1 MQPGTEAAVRRG
13 PRSGGISPRV
23 YEMLSAAWYFG
34 DRARIWDHLV
44 AASGARPGERVLDLG
59 CGTGYFARKIAP
71 VVGHSGVV
79 VGIDP
84 SPASLDYAAAHAS
97 PNCMFRPAQ
106 AQNLPFADAS
116 FDLVVSSLTF
126 HHISPEHRLGAIWE
140 ALRVLRPG
148 GRACIAD
155 VCPPRIQMLERVIS
169 AAHGR
174 AAMHDVANQLRVMMT
189 EAGFG
194 TIATGSVSRLCYV
207 TGERP
212 RDVRPSPRRV
222 NSGRP

>member
-44 AASGARPGERVLDLG
+44 AAAGARPGERVLDLG

-97 PNCMFRPAQ
+97 PNSMFRPAQ
-106 AQNLPFADAS
+106 AQSLPFADAS

-148 GRACIAD
+148 AGRVSPTSAHRGFRCSSGLSA
-155 VCPPRIQMLERVIS
+155 PRMVERRCTTSPTNS
-169 AAHGR
+169 A
-174 AAMHDVANQLRVMMT
+174 
-189 EAGFG
+189 
-194 TIATGSVSRLCYV
+194 
-207 TGERP
+207 
-212 RDVRPSPRRV
+212 
-222 NSGRP
+222 